1 MSKKLTLDIILS
13 QSAKNNPNI
22 TSLNVCGNNITD
34 ISLLAQYPSLE
45 VISLSNNNIK
55 NLNVFK
61 NLKNLKKLNL
71 KDNKISDF
79 NQIEPLKNCKQLE
92 SLSLK
97 DNPITKEQNYQKR
110 IKEIL
115 PQLKR
120 LDDIELNKIINKEI
134 KISIKNDKKIDKLNM
149 ITSKLI
155 KFKNTKTKN
164 SQSPFKQKIFSGS
177 PMRQPKLKSNNNN
190 NVDNNIN
197 INILNSSGKKNVKE
211 NKSLNNS
218 NKKNEINNKSI
229 DKNNENSTNK
239 NNSKNNVIHNQ
250 NNQNEEDLFENI
262 NINDEKKKLEIV
274 DKDNEPIKN
283 SSKKNLELLSYSFK
297 KKKTSGYFYKFKKKS
312 DNNNAE
318 VNATLDNIKI
328 DNQLINTFNDENKNI
343 NYNLNN
349 SRYSRKIIGKF
360 PGTHNLL
367 SQSIRYD
374 DDNDDD
380 INNDLRFSQKNKLGS
395 IKNRLF
401 NKITNQ
407 IMNSNKNNNN
417 AGDDEKIIIKSIKL
431 LLGNLG
437 REELEQINKDLVNAI
452 SKINK

>member
-1 MSKKLTLDIILS
+1 MTL
-13 QSAKNNPNI
+13 
-22 TSLNVCGNNITD
+22 
-34 ISLLAQYPSLE
+34 
-45 VISLSNNNIK
+45 
-55 NLNVFK
+55 
-61 NLKNLKKLNL
+61 
-71 KDNKISDF
+71 
-79 NQIEPLKNCKQLE
+79 
-92 SLSLK
+92 
-97 DNPITKEQNYQKR
+97 
-110 IKEIL
+110 
-115 PQLKR
+115 
-120 LDDIELNKIINKEI
+120 
-134 KISIKNDKKIDKLNM
+134 KIDKLNM

-164 SQSPFKQKIFSGS
+164 SQSPFKQKVFSGS
-177 PMRQPKLKSNNNN
+177 PMRQQKLKPNNNN
-190 NVDNNIN
+190 NIDNN

-229 DKNNENSTNK
+229 DINNDNSAKKNI
-239 NNSKNNVIHNQ
+239 SKNNVIHNQ
-250 NNQNEEDLFENI
+250 NQNEEDLFENI
-262 NINDEKKKLEIV
+262 NINDEKKKLEIEE
-274 DKDNEPIKN
+274 KNNEQIKN
-283 SSKKNLELLSYSFK
+283 KSKKNLELLSYSFK
-297 KKKTSGYFYKFKKKS
+297 KKKTSGYFYRFKKKTS

-318 VNATLDNIKI
+318 VNATLDNINI

-374 DDNDDD
+374 DDNDDEN
-380 INNDLRFSQKNKLGS
+380 NNDLRFSQKNKLGS

-407 IMNSNKNNNN
+407 IMNSNKTNSNEV
-417 AGDDEKIIIKSIKL
+417 DDEKIIIKSIKL

-437 REELEQINKDLVNAI
+437 KEELEQINKDLINAI
-452 SKINK
+452 SKVNK

>member
-1 MSKKLTLDIILS
+1 MSKKLTLDLILS
-13 QSAKNNPNI
+13 QSNKINSNLI
-22 TSLNVCGNNITD
+22 SLNVCGNNIND

-45 VISLSNNNIK
+45 VISLNNNNIK
-55 NLNVFK
+55 DLTVFK

-79 NQIEPLKNCKQLE
+79 NQIESLKNCKQLE

-110 IKEIL
+110 IREIL

-134 KISIKNDKKIDKLNM
+134 KISMKNDSKKIDKLNM

-164 SQSPFKQKIFSGS
+164 SQSPFKQKVFSGS
-177 PMRQPKLKSNNNN
+177 PMRQQKLKPNNNN
-190 NVDNNIN
+190 NIDNN

-229 DKNNENSTNK
+229 DINNDNSAKKNI
-239 NNSKNNVIHNQ
+239 SKNNVIHNQ
-250 NNQNEEDLFENI
+250 NQNEEDLFENI
-262 NINDEKKKLEIV
+262 NINDEKKKLEIEE
-274 DKDNEPIKN
+274 KNNEQIKN
-283 SSKKNLELLSYSFK
+283 KSKKNLELLSYSFK
-297 KKKTSGYFYKFKKKS
+297 KKKTSGYFYRFKKKTS

-318 VNATLDNIKI
+318 VNATLDNINI

-374 DDNDDD
+374 DDNDDEN
-380 INNDLRFSQKNKLGS
+380 NNDLRFSQKNKLGS

-407 IMNSNKNNNN
+407 IMNSNKTNSNEV
-417 AGDDEKIIIKSIKL
+417 DDEKIIIKSIKL

-437 REELEQINKDLVNAI
+437 KEELEQINKDLINAI
-452 SKINK
+452 SKVNK

>member
-1 MSKKLTLDIILS
+1 MY
-13 QSAKNNPNI
+13 
-22 TSLNVCGNNITD
+22 V
-34 ISLLAQYPSLE
+34 E
-45 VISLSNNNIK
+45 
-55 NLNVFK
+55 
-61 NLKNLKKLNL
+61 
-71 KDNKISDF
+71 ISDF
-79 NQIEPLKNCKQLE
+79 NQIESLKNCKQLE

-97 DNPITKEQNYQKR
+97 DNPISKEQNYQKR
-110 IKEIL
+110 IREIL

-134 KISIKNDKKIDKLNM
+134 KISMKNDSKKIDKLNM

-164 SQSPFKQKIFSGS
+164 SQSPFKQKVFSGS
-177 PMRQPKLKSNNNN
+177 PMRQQKIKTI
-190 NVDNNIN
+190 NNIDNN

-218 NKKNEINNKSI
+218 NKKSELNNKSI
-229 DKNNENSTNK
+229 DITNDNSAKKNSG
-239 NNSKNNVIHNQ
+239 KNNVNHNQ
-250 NNQNEEDLFENI
+250 NQNQNEEDLFENI
-262 NINDEKKKLEIV
+262 NINAEKKKLEIE
-274 DKDNEPIKN
+274 DKDKEQINNK
-283 SSKKNLELLSYSFK
+283 SKKNVELLSYSFK
-297 KKKTSGYFYKFKKKS
+297 KKKTSGYFYRFKKKTS

-318 VNATLDNIKI
+318 VNSTLDNIKI

-360 PGTHNLL
+360 PGTHNIL

-374 DDNDDD
+374 DDNDDEN
-380 INNDLRFSQKNKLGS
+380 NNDLRFSQKSKLGS

-407 IMNSNKNNNN
+407 IMNSNKINNNEV
-417 AGDDEKIIIKSIKL
+417 DDEKIIIKSIKL

-437 REELEQINKDLVNAI
+437 KEELEQINKDLVNAI
-452 SKINK
+452 SKVNK

>member
-1 MSKKLTLDIILS
+1 MSKKLTLDLILS
-13 QSAKNNPNI
+13 QSTKNNSNLI
-22 TSLNVCGNNITD
+22 SLNVCGNNIND

-55 NLNVFK
+55 DLTVFK

-79 NQIEPLKNCKQLE
+79 NQIESLKNCKQLE

-97 DNPITKEQNYQKR
+97 DNPISKEQNYQKR
-110 IKEIL
+110 IREIL

-134 KISIKNDKKIDKLNM
+134 KISMKNDSKKIDKLNM

-164 SQSPFKQKIFSGS
+164 SQSPFKQKVFSGS
-177 PMRQPKLKSNNNN
+177 PMRQQKIKNI
-190 NVDNNIN
+190 NNIDNN

-218 NKKNEINNKSI
+218 NKKNELNNKSI
-229 DKNNENSTNK
+229 DITNDNSAKKNSG
-239 NNSKNNVIHNQ
+239 KNNVNHNQ
-250 NNQNEEDLFENI
+250 NQNQNEEDLFENI
-262 NINDEKKKLEIV
+262 NINAEKKKLEIE
-274 DKDNEPIKN
+274 DKDNEQINNK
-283 SSKKNLELLSYSFK
+283 SKKNVELLSYSFK
-297 KKKTSGYFYKFKKKS
+297 KKKTSGYFYRFKKKTS

-318 VNATLDNIKI
+318 VNSTLDNIKI

-360 PGTHNLL
+360 PGTHNIL

-374 DDNDDD
+374 DDNDDEN
-380 INNDLRFSQKNKLGS
+380 NNDLRFSQKSKLGS

-407 IMNSNKNNNN
+407 IMNSNKINNNEV
-417 AGDDEKIIIKSIKL
+417 DDEKIIIKSIKL

-437 REELEQINKDLVNAI
+437 KEELEQINKDLVNAI
-452 SKINK
+452 SKVNK

>member
-1 MSKKLTLDIILS
+1 MSKKLSLDLILT
-13 QSAKNNPNI
+13 QITKNNPNQ
-22 TSLNVCGNNITD
+22 TTLNACGNSIND
-34 ISLLAQYPSLE
+34 ISILAQYPSLE
-45 VISLSNNNIK
+45 VISLNNNNIK
-55 NLNVFK
+55 DLTVFK

-79 NQIEPLKNCKQLE
+79 NQIESLKNCKQLE

-120 LDDIELNKIINKEI
+120 LDDIELTKNINKEI
-134 KISIKNDKKIDKLNM
+134 KISMKNDAKKIDKLNM
-149 ITSKLI
+149 ITSKFI
-155 KFKNTKTKN
+155 KFKNTKNKN

-177 PMRQPKLKSNNNN
+177 PMRQPKLKPNN
-190 NVDNNIN
+190 NVDNN

-218 NKKNEINNKSI
+218 NKKSDINNKPT
-229 DKNNENSTNK
+229 DKNNEGSAKK
-239 NNSKNNVIHNQ
+239 NNTKNNVIHSQ
-250 NNQNEEDLFENI
+250 NQNEEDQFENI
-262 NINDEKKKLEIV
+262 NINDEKRKLEIEE
-274 DKDNEPIKN
+274 KDNDQIKN
-283 SSKKNLELLSYSFK
+283 KSKKNLELLSYSFK
-297 KKKTSGYFYKFKKKS
+297 KKKTSGYFYRFKKKTL

-328 DNQLINTFNDENKNI
+328 DNQLINNFNDENKNI

-374 DDNDDD
+374 DDNDDE
-380 INNDLRFSQKNKLGS
+380 NSNDLRFSQKNKLGS

-407 IMNSNKNNNN
+407 IMNSNKINNNE
-417 AGDDEKIIIKSIKL
+417 DEDEKIIIKSIKL

-437 REELEQINKDLVNAI
+437 KEELEQINKDLFNAI